1 MQSKL
6 QSKLRSDR
14 ARQARRPKRRPEAR
28 RRAIAVIPAI
38 AALGAGLGAAL
49 GLILA
54 GGASLAAGAAATAA
68 ALGLLVSLAGWIAVA
83 RFVRLPAAP
92 STAGAQR
99 PPVTIL
105 KPLCGDEPM
114 LEAAL
119 ASCFAQAYPTFQIV
133 FGLHSPDDPALPIV
147 RRLQAR
153 HPEIDVAVVVDP
165 TRHGANGKVANLIN
179 MMPAARHDVLVI
191 SDSDLH
197 VPPLYLDRLASELEA
212 PGAGLVTAAYV
223 GLPAAKAGWPA
234 RLGAAQ
240 VNHAFLPG
248 VLISR
253 AMGRED
259 CLGSTV
265 MIRRETLERIG
276 GFRALDGLLAEDNVL
291 GQKVRALGLSVR
303 LARTLVGT
311 TFAESS
317 MGKLWGHELRWART
331 IRAVAGAAHLAS
343 TLQYPLF
350 WAMLAVALSG
360 GAPWSGLLLV
370 GAWMSR
376 VLTAAGIDAAVSR
389 RTGRRVRTADPL
401 TAPLRDLLSV
411 AGIAASFFVDD
422 VVWRGRPISAAVG
435 MAGAPA

>member
-1 MQSKL
+1 MSIL
-6 QSKLRSDR
+6 TADSGSFDLALRT
-14 ARQARRPKRRPEAR
+14 ARRSGRPATPNR
-28 RRAIAVIPAI
+28 VLSIIPSMVI
-38 AALGAGLGAAL
+38 LGAVASLV
-49 GLILA
+49 LA
-54 GGASLAAGAAATAA
+54 GGGDLAAFAATGAATA
-68 ALGLLVSLAGWIAVA
+68 GLVVAVASWIAVA
-83 RFVRLPAAP
+83 RFVRLPAP
-92 STAGAQR
+92 PTVAGAAR

-133 FGLHSPDDPALPIV
+133 FGLHTPDDPALPIV

-153 HPEIDVAVVVDP
+153 HPEVDVTVVVDP
-165 TRHGANGKVANLIN
+165 TRHGANGKVSNLIN
-179 MMPAARHDVLVI
+179 MIHAARHEVLVI

-197 VPPLYLDRLASELEA
+197 VPPVYLDRLATELDD
-212 PGAGLVTAAYV
+212 PGVGLVTAAYV
-223 GLPAAKAGWPA
+223 GLPAAKAGLPA

-248 VLISR
+248 VLIAR

-276 GFRALDGLLAEDNVL
+276 GFRALDGILAEDNVL
-291 GQKVRALGLSVR
+291 GQKVRRLGLSIR

-311 TFAESS
+311 TFAEAS
-317 MGKLWGHELRWART
+317 MGELWGHELRWART
-331 IRAVAGAAHLAS
+331 IRAVAPGAHLAS

-350 WAMLAVALSG
+350 WAILAVALSG
-360 GAPWSGLLLV
+360 GAPWAGLFLV
-370 GAWMSR
+370 ASWMLR
-376 VLTAAGIDAAVSR
+376 VLTAGGIDSAVSR
-389 RTGRRVRTADPL
+389 RTGRRVRTADPWM
-401 TAPLRDLLSV
+401 APVRDVLSV

-422 VVWRGRPISAAVG
+422 VVWRGRRVSATAP
-435 MAGAPA
+435 MAAAPAP